1 MVMLRIVDTGAAT
14 MTGRESPSSQTE
26 ILLVS
31 CYELG
36 HQPMGLASPMA
47 FLARAGFPVS
57 AIDVSV
63 DPWENLDEDRIRGAR
78 LVAISV
84 PMHTALRLGTRV
96 AGRVRALSPGCHIC
110 FYGLYASLNA
120 DYLLANGADSVLGGE
135 YEQSLVTLAQALA
148 EDVEDTTTPVAAP
161 VLERLAFP
169 VPRRSG
175 LPPLERYAH
184 LDRNGHFGL
193 VGYVE
198 ASRGCLH
205 LCRHCPI
212 PPVYKG
218 RFFVVPKEVVLADIR
233 QLVEAGASHITFG
246 DPDFLNGPGH
256 SMAIAR
262 ALHRLYPQVT
272 FDFTAKVEHLLKHR
286 SLLTELGQLGCI
298 FVVSALESLSDEV
311 LCELD
316 KGHTREDAIEAVH
329 LLRRAGI
336 SPRPTWVAFTPWTT
350 LRDYIDVLDWIEEEE
365 LVDHVDPVQFTVRLL
380 VPPGSA
386 LLGRASI
393 QPYLEAL
400 APESFT
406 HPWTHPDPR
415 MDALHARVSAL
426 VEDAVDSKQDPVVTF
441 ARIRDLAWS
450 LEGETPSSVP
460 RRPVAA
466 DRARAPRLTEAWF
479 C

>member
-1 MVMLRIVDTGAAT
+1 
-14 MTGRESPSSQTE
+14 MTAQESPSSQTE
-26 ILLVS
+26 ILLIS

-47 FLARAGFPVS
+47 FLARAGLGV
-57 AIDVSV
+57 ATVDVSV
-63 DPWENLDEDRIRGAR
+63 DPWESLDEDRVRRAR

-96 AGRVRALSPGCHIC
+96 ARRVRILSPSSHIC

-135 YEQSLVTLAQALA
+135 YEQSLVTLAQTLGD
-148 EDVEDTTTPVAAP
+148 DVGGMTLPHSAP
-161 VLERLAFP
+161 VMERLAFP
-169 VPRRSG
+169 VPQRGG

-193 VGYVE
+193 VGYIE

-233 QLVEAGASHITFG
+233 QLVDAGATPITVG

-256 SMAIAR
+256 SMAIAQ
-262 ALHRLYPQVT
+262 ALHSLYPQLT
-272 FDFTAKVEHLLKHR
+272 FDFTAKVEHLLKYR
-286 SLLTELGQLGCI
+286 SLLPELGRLGCI
-298 FVVSALESLSDEV
+298 FVVSALESLSNEV
-311 LCELD
+311 LRELD

-329 LLRRAGI
+329 LLRQAGI
-336 SPRPTWVAFTPWTT
+336 SPRPTWVAFTPWTR
-350 LRDYIDVLDWIEEEE
+350 LRDYIDVLDWIEEED

-380 VPPGSA
+380 VPPGSD

-393 QPYLEAL
+393 QPFLGAL
-400 APESFT
+400 VPESFT

-415 MDALHARVSAL
+415 MDELHARVSTL
-426 VEDAVDSKQDPVVTF
+426 VERASETGEDPVVTF
-441 ARIRDLAWS
+441 ARIRDLVGS
-450 LEGETPSSVP
+450 MGEAPTSIF
-460 RRPVAA
+460 RRPAPA
-466 DRARAPRLTEAWF
+466 DRVRAPRLTEPWF